1 MMAKVR
7 SKTFEIKDQKEIFD
21 EYVQKDKDV
30 KTEIGERLRDQIK
43 YIQVYKN
50 SHLHSTRDKHENDA
64 KFAYFD

>member
-43 YIQVYKN
+43 YI
-50 SHLHSTRDKHENDA
+50 
-64 KFAYFD
+64 